1 MKRIK
6 SWKVIKK
13 DVDAVTAFK
22 AFKSLQVDD
31 KKYEA
36 IGIRHDYRAFQS
48 DYHNIDNESF
58 SAKELLSDK
67 WTIMIP
73 DYQLEQILANMR
85 DMFKNEHFGNINYK
99 QIDNM
104 SINDLY
110 NALMGIMQC
119 LDETNKYRIAKHI
132 IENKI
137 YKKQ

>member
-110 NALMGIMQC
+110 NALMGIISI
-119 LDETNKYRIAKHI
+119 K
-132 IENKI
+132 
-137 YKKQ
+137 